1 MNKRELR
8 RVAILALVLVLLCN
22 TLGVQAETGAPA
34 VTVSSYEELVNAID
48 QASNLDTILI
58 GAVIWIPEGA
68 SLGDSSKT
76 VILKSSGGYM
86 EIVENTQSE
95 EITSFKGLIF
105 DGAGKELLAP
115 SLRIT
120 GAVSITGCTFKNC
133 GANGAINMSYASC
146 TIKNSSFKD
155 NKSDYGAH
163 ILIGYKSTAD
173 ISNSSFTGGI
183 ATVRGG
189 GIYLDDPTSTATLTE
204 CTITGNVGAYGGG
217 IANWGSLTLENTLLY
232 ANTASVGG
240 SDLFSTGYYSMESI
254 EDSKE
259 FYHEAGIEPL
269 SWESDYID
277 PDYGAT
283 CIKLSYEEYI
293 APVEPTD
300 PVDPEPS
307 EPSTPDPTDP
317 VTPPSGG
324 DEGKTDTEP
333 TDPTPT
339 EPTDPVDPEPSEPST
354 PDPTDPVTPPSGG
367 DEGKT
372 DTEPTD
378 PTPTEPT
385 DPEKPD
391 TGDSS
396 DPEPTDH
403 KPTEPDKPDTTEP
416 STEDP
421 KPSTPSNADQTGG
434 GDTTTDNSDHSTIT
448 STIDNSQH
456 NSTTNSSSSVGGNT
470 TNSSSVSN
478 TDNSRSE
485 SSRTENSNNSSTVN
499 NYYQQDKQEP
509 ATASTNA
516 SQPVN
521 VTVPVTVSTPE
532 DKGSD
537 RATTEV
543 PESTSIAGKNINI
556 EAKGVDVKLEITG
569 DSYNISISAPEEQE
583 SQIQPDNEVST
594 VNVPESTTEPQRS
607 PNWVE
612 YITVILLAVLVGL
625 EIKDKLHKEK

>member
-1 MNKRELR
+1 MNKRKLR
-8 RVAILALVLVLLCN
+8 RVAIVALVLVLLCN

-58 GAVIWIPEGA
+58 EAVIWIPEGA

-95 EITSFKGLIF
+95 EITSFIGLIF

-115 SLRIT
+115 YLRIT

-133 GANGAINMSYASC
+133 GVNGAINMSYASC

-155 NKSDYGAH
+155 NKNDYGAH

-240 SDLFSTGYYSMESI
+240 ADLFSTGSYSMESI

-293 APVEPTD
+293 APVEPIE
-300 PVDPEPS
+300 PVDPEPT
-307 EPSTPDPTDP
+307 EPSTPDP

-324 DEGKTDTEP
+324 ETGKTDQEP
-333 TDPTPT
+333 TDPPKVEPSDTENPSSGENEGNKDTEIPPT
-339 EPTDPVDPEPSEPST
+339 TDTGEDKKDNSISEPSK
-354 PDPTDPVTPPSGG
+354 DP
-367 DEGKT
+367 
-372 DTEPTD
+372 
-378 PTPTEPT
+378 
-385 DPEKPD
+385 
-391 TGDSS
+391 DSS
-396 DPEPTDH
+396 
-403 KPTEPDKPDTTEP
+403 
-416 STEDP
+416 
-421 KPSTPSNADQTGG
+421 QTKEEQEV
-434 GDTTTDNSDHSTIT
+434 NNV
-448 STIDNSQH
+448 DNSQH
-456 NSTTNSSSSVGGNT
+456 NSTTNNRSSVGGNT

-532 DKGSD
+532 AKGSNT
-537 RATTEV
+537 AT
-543 PESTSIAGKNINI
+543 PEAPETTSIADKNINI

-569 DSYNISISAPEEQE
+569 DSYNISISAPEGQE
-583 SQIQPDNEVST
+583 SQIQPVNEVST
-594 VNVPESTTEPQRS
+594 VNTPESTTEPQRS
-607 PNWVE
+607 PNWIE
-612 YITVILLAVLVGL
+612 YSTVILLAVLVGL

>member
-1 MNKRELR
+1 MNKRKLR
-8 RVAILALVLVLLCN
+8 RVAIVALVLVLLCN

-58 GAVIWIPEGA
+58 EAVIWIPEGA

-95 EITSFKGLIF
+95 EITSFTGLIF
-105 DGAGKELLAP
+105 DGAGKELLALY
-115 SLRIT
+115 LRIT

-133 GANGAINMSYASC
+133 GVNGAINMSYASC

-155 NKSDYGAH
+155 NKNDYGAH

-240 SDLFSTGYYSMESI
+240 ADLFSTGSYSMESI

-293 APVEPTD
+293 APVEPIE
-300 PVDPEPS
+300 PVDPEPT
-307 EPSTPDPTDP
+307 EPSTPDP

-324 DEGKTDTEP
+324 ETGKTDQEP
-333 TDPTPT
+333 TDPPKVEPSDTENPSSGENEGNKDTEIPPT
-339 EPTDPVDPEPSEPST
+339 TDTGEDKKDNSISEPSK
-354 PDPTDPVTPPSGG
+354 DP
-367 DEGKT
+367 
-372 DTEPTD
+372 
-378 PTPTEPT
+378 
-385 DPEKPD
+385 
-391 TGDSS
+391 DSS
-396 DPEPTDH
+396 
-403 KPTEPDKPDTTEP
+403 
-416 STEDP
+416 
-421 KPSTPSNADQTGG
+421 QTKEEQEV
-434 GDTTTDNSDHSTIT
+434 NNV
-448 STIDNSQH
+448 DNSQH
-456 NSTTNSSSSVGGNT
+456 NSTTNNRSSVGGNT

-532 DKGSD
+532 AKGSNT
-537 RATTEV
+537 AT
-543 PESTSIAGKNINI
+543 PEAPETTSIADKNINI

-569 DSYNISISAPEEQE
+569 DSYNISISAPEGQE
-583 SQIQPDNEVST
+583 SQIQPVNEVST
-594 VNVPESTTEPQRS
+594 VNTPESTTEPQRS
-607 PNWVE
+607 PNWIE
-612 YITVILLAVLVGL
+612 YSTVILLAVLVGL

>member
-1 MNKRELR
+1 MNKRKLR
-8 RVAILALVLVLLCN
+8 RVAIVALVLVLLCN

-95 EITSFKGLIF
+95 EITSFTGLIF

-115 SLRIT
+115 YLRIT

-133 GANGAINMSYASC
+133 GVNGAINMSYASC

-155 NKSDYGAH
+155 NKNDYGAH

-240 SDLFSTGYYSMESI
+240 ADLFSTGSYSMESI

-259 FYHEAGIEPL
+259 FYHEAEIEPL

-293 APVEPTD
+293 APVEPIE
-300 PVDPEPS
+300 PVDPEPT
-307 EPSTPDPTDP
+307 EPSTPDP

-324 DEGKTDTEP
+324 ETGKTDQEP
-333 TDPTPT
+333 TDPPKMEPSDTENPSSGENEGNKDTEIPPT
-339 EPTDPVDPEPSEPST
+339 TDTGEDKKDNSISEPSK
-354 PDPTDPVTPPSGG
+354 DP
-367 DEGKT
+367 
-372 DTEPTD
+372 
-378 PTPTEPT
+378 
-385 DPEKPD
+385 
-391 TGDSS
+391 DSS
-396 DPEPTDH
+396 
-403 KPTEPDKPDTTEP
+403 
-416 STEDP
+416 
-421 KPSTPSNADQTGG
+421 QTKEEQEVK
-434 GDTTTDNSDHSTIT
+434 NV
-448 STIDNSQH
+448 DNSQH
-456 NSTTNSSSSVGGNT
+456 NSTTNNSSSVGGNT

-509 ATASTNA
+509 ATASTNT

-532 DKGSD
+532 SKGAD
-537 RATTEV
+537 TATTEA
-543 PESTSIAGKNINI
+543 PESSSIVDKNINI
-556 EAKGVDVKLEITG
+556 EAKGVDVKLEIIG
-569 DSYNISISAPEEQE
+569 DSYNISISAPEGQE
-583 SQIQPDNEVST
+583 SQIQPVNEVST
-594 VNVPESTTEPQRS
+594 VNAPESTTEPQRS

-625 EIKDKLHKEK
+625 EIKDKLPKEK

>member
-1 MNKRELR
+1 MNKRKLR
-8 RVAILALVLVLLCN
+8 RVAIVALVLVLLCN

-58 GAVIWIPEGA
+58 EAVIWIPEGA

-95 EITSFKGLIF
+95 EITSFTGLIF

-115 SLRIT
+115 YLRIT

-133 GANGAINMSYASC
+133 GVNGAINMSYASC

-155 NKSDYGAH
+155 NKNDYGAH

-240 SDLFSTGYYSMESI
+240 ADLFSTGSYSMESI

-269 SWESDYID
+269 SWESDYVD

-293 APVEPTD
+293 APVEP
-300 PVDPEPS
+300 VD
-307 EPSTPDPTDP
+307 PDPTDP

-324 DEGKTDTEP
+324 ETGKTDQEP
-333 TDPTPT
+333 TDPPKVEPSDTENPSSGENEGNKDTEIPPT
-339 EPTDPVDPEPSEPST
+339 TDTGEDKKDNSISEPSK
-354 PDPTDPVTPPSGG
+354 DP
-367 DEGKT
+367 
-372 DTEPTD
+372 
-378 PTPTEPT
+378 
-385 DPEKPD
+385 
-391 TGDSS
+391 DSS
-396 DPEPTDH
+396 
-403 KPTEPDKPDTTEP
+403 
-416 STEDP
+416 
-421 KPSTPSNADQTGG
+421 QTKEEQVVK
-434 GDTTTDNSDHSTIT
+434 NV
-448 STIDNSQH
+448 DNSQH

-485 SSRTENSNNSSTVN
+485 SSRMENSNNSSTVN

-521 VTVPVTVSTPE
+521 VTVPVTVFTPE
-532 DKGSD
+532 AKGSNT
-537 RATTEV
+537 ATPGA
-543 PESTSIAGKNINI
+543 PETTSIADKNINI

-569 DSYNISISAPEEQE
+569 DSYNISISAPEGQE
-583 SQIQPDNEVST
+583 SQIQPVNEVST
-594 VNVPESTTEPQRS
+594 VNASESTTEPQRS

>member
-1 MNKRELR
+1 MNKRKLR
-8 RVAILALVLVLLCN
+8 RVAIVALVLVLLCN

-95 EITSFKGLIF
+95 EINSFTGLIF

-115 SLRIT
+115 YLRIT

-133 GANGAINMSYASC
+133 GVNGAINMSYASC

-240 SDLFSTGYYSMESI
+240 ADLFSTGSYSMESI

-293 APVEPTD
+293 APVEPIE
-300 PVDPEPS
+300 PVDPEPT
-307 EPSTPDPTDP
+307 EPSTPDP

-324 DEGKTDTEP
+324 ETGKTDQEP
-333 TDPTPT
+333 TDPPKMEPSDTENPSSGENEGNKDTEIPPT
-339 EPTDPVDPEPSEPST
+339 TDTGEDKKDNSISEPSK
-354 PDPTDPVTPPSGG
+354 DP
-367 DEGKT
+367 
-372 DTEPTD
+372 
-378 PTPTEPT
+378 
-385 DPEKPD
+385 
-391 TGDSS
+391 DSS
-396 DPEPTDH
+396 
-403 KPTEPDKPDTTEP
+403 
-416 STEDP
+416 
-421 KPSTPSNADQTGG
+421 QTKEEQEVK
-434 GDTTTDNSDHSTIT
+434 NV
-448 STIDNSQH
+448 DNSQH
-456 NSTTNSSSSVGGNT
+456 NSTTNNSSSVGGNT

-532 DKGSD
+532 AKGSYT
-537 RATTEV
+537 ATTEA
-543 PESTSIAGKNINI
+543 PETTSIADKNINI

-569 DSYNISISAPEEQE
+569 DSYNISISAPEGQE
-583 SQIQPDNEVST
+583 SQIQPVNEVST
-594 VNVPESTTEPQRS
+594 VNAPESTTEPQRS
-607 PNWVE
+607 PNWIE
-612 YITVILLAVLVGL
+612 YITVIFLAVLVGL

>member
-1 MNKRELR
+1 MNKRKLR
-8 RVAILALVLVLLCN
+8 RVAIVALVLVLLCN

-58 GAVIWIPEGA
+58 EAVIWIPKGA

-95 EITSFKGLIF
+95 EITSFTGLIF

-115 SLRIT
+115 YLRIT

-133 GANGAINMSYASC
+133 GVNGAINMSYASC

-155 NKSDYGAH
+155 NKNDYGAH

-240 SDLFSTGYYSMESI
+240 ADLFSTGSYSMESI

-259 FYHEAGIEPL
+259 FYHEAEIEPL

-293 APVEPTD
+293 APVEPIE
-300 PVDPEPS
+300 PVDPEPT
-307 EPSTPDPTDP
+307 EPSTPDP

-324 DEGKTDTEP
+324 ETGKTDQEP
-333 TDPTPT
+333 TDPPKVEPSDTENPSSGENEGNKDTEIPPT
-339 EPTDPVDPEPSEPST
+339 TDTGEDKKDNSISEPSK
-354 PDPTDPVTPPSGG
+354 DP
-367 DEGKT
+367 
-372 DTEPTD
+372 
-378 PTPTEPT
+378 
-385 DPEKPD
+385 
-391 TGDSS
+391 DSS
-396 DPEPTDH
+396 
-403 KPTEPDKPDTTEP
+403 
-416 STEDP
+416 
-421 KPSTPSNADQTGG
+421 QTKEEQEV
-434 GDTTTDNSDHSTIT
+434 NNV
-448 STIDNSQH
+448 DNSQH
-456 NSTTNSSSSVGGNT
+456 NSTTNNRSSVGGNT

-532 DKGSD
+532 AKGSD
-537 RATTEV
+537 RATTEA
-543 PESTSIAGKNINI
+543 PESTSIANKNINI

-569 DSYNISISAPEEQE
+569 DSYNISISAPEGQE
-583 SQIQPDNEVST
+583 SQIQPVNEVST
-594 VNVPESTTEPQRS
+594 VNAPKSTTEPQRS
-607 PNWVE
+607 PNLVE
-612 YITVILLAVLVGL
+612 YITMLLLAVLVGL
-625 EIKDKLHKEK
+625 EIKDKLHKKK

>member
-1 MNKRELR
+1 MNKRKLR
-8 RVAILALVLVLLCN
+8 RVAIVALVLVLLCN

-58 GAVIWIPEGA
+58 EAVIWIPEGA

-95 EITSFKGLIF
+95 EITSFTGLIF

-115 SLRIT
+115 YLRIT

-133 GANGAINMSYASC
+133 GVNGAINMSYASC

-155 NKSDYGAH
+155 NKNDYGAH

-240 SDLFSTGYYSMESI
+240 ADLFSTGSYSMESI

-293 APVEPTD
+293 APVEPIE
-300 PVDPEPS
+300 PVDPEPT
-307 EPSTPDPTDP
+307 EPSTPDP

-324 DEGKTDTEP
+324 ETGKTDQEP
-333 TDPTPT
+333 TDPPKVEPSDTENPSSGENEGNKDTEIPPT
-339 EPTDPVDPEPSEPST
+339 TDTGEDKKDNSISEPSK
-354 PDPTDPVTPPSGG
+354 DP
-367 DEGKT
+367 
-372 DTEPTD
+372 
-378 PTPTEPT
+378 
-385 DPEKPD
+385 
-391 TGDSS
+391 DSS
-396 DPEPTDH
+396 
-403 KPTEPDKPDTTEP
+403 
-416 STEDP
+416 
-421 KPSTPSNADQTGG
+421 QTKEEQEV
-434 GDTTTDNSDHSTIT
+434 NNV
-448 STIDNSQH
+448 DNSQH

-521 VTVPVTVSTPE
+521 VTVPVTISTPE
-532 DKGSD
+532 SKGAD
-537 RATTEV
+537 TATTEAI
-543 PESTSIAGKNINI
+543 ESTSIADKNINI

-569 DSYNISISAPEEQE
+569 DSYNISISAPEGQE
-583 SQIQPDNEVST
+583 SQIQPVNEVST
-594 VNVPESTTEPQRS
+594 VNAPESTTEPQRS

-612 YITVILLAVLVGL
+612 YITMLLLAVLVGL

>member
-1 MNKRELR
+1 MNKRKLR
-8 RVAILALVLVLLCN
+8 RVAIVALVLVLLCN

-58 GAVIWIPEGA
+58 EAVIWIPEGA

-95 EITSFKGLIF
+95 EITSFTGLIF

-115 SLRIT
+115 YLRIT

-133 GANGAINMSYASC
+133 GVNGAINMSYASC

-155 NKSDYGAH
+155 NKNDYGAH

-240 SDLFSTGYYSMESI
+240 ADLFSTGSYSMESI

-293 APVEPTD
+293 APVEPIE
-300 PVDPEPS
+300 PVDPEPT
-307 EPSTPDPTDP
+307 EPSTPDP
-317 VTPPSGG
+317 VMPPSGG
-324 DEGKTDTEP
+324 ETGKTDQEP
-333 TDPTPT
+333 TDPPKVEPSDTENPSSGENEGNKDTEIPPT
-339 EPTDPVDPEPSEPST
+339 TDTGEDKKDNSISEPSK
-354 PDPTDPVTPPSGG
+354 DP
-367 DEGKT
+367 
-372 DTEPTD
+372 
-378 PTPTEPT
+378 
-385 DPEKPD
+385 
-391 TGDSS
+391 DSS
-396 DPEPTDH
+396 
-403 KPTEPDKPDTTEP
+403 
-416 STEDP
+416 
-421 KPSTPSNADQTGG
+421 QTKEEQEV
-434 GDTTTDNSDHSTIT
+434 NNV
-448 STIDNSQH
+448 DNSQH
-456 NSTTNSSSSVGGNT
+456 NSTTNNRSSVGGNT

-532 DKGSD
+532 AKGSNT
-537 RATTEV
+537 AT
-543 PESTSIAGKNINI
+543 PEAPETTSIADKNINI

-569 DSYNISISAPEEQE
+569 DSYNISISAPEGQE
-583 SQIQPDNEVST
+583 SQIQPVNEVST
-594 VNVPESTTEPQRS
+594 VNTPESTTEPQRS
-607 PNWVE
+607 PNWIE

>member
-1 MNKRELR
+1 MNKRKLR
-8 RVAILALVLVLLCN
+8 RVAIVALVLVLLCN

-58 GAVIWIPEGA
+58 EAVIWIPEGA

-95 EITSFKGLIF
+95 EITSFTGLIF

-115 SLRIT
+115 YLRIT

-133 GANGAINMSYASC
+133 GVNGAINMSYASC

-155 NKSDYGAH
+155 NKNDYGAH

-240 SDLFSTGYYSMESI
+240 ADLFSTGSYSMESI

-293 APVEPTD
+293 EPTE
-300 PVDPEPS
+300 PVDPEPT
-307 EPSTPDPTDP
+307 EPSTPDP

-324 DEGKTDTEP
+324 DEGKTDPEP
-333 TDPTPT
+333 TDP
-339 EPTDPVDPEPSEPST
+339 
-354 PDPTDPVTPPSGG
+354 
-367 DEGKT
+367 
-372 DTEPTD
+372 
-378 PTPTEPT
+378 
-385 DPEKPD
+385 
-391 TGDSS
+391 
-396 DPEPTDH
+396 

-421 KPSTPSNADQTGG
+421 KPSTPSNADQTGE
-434 GDTTTDNSDHSTIT
+434 GDTTTDNSDHSTT
-448 STIDNSQH
+448 DNSQH
-456 NSTTNSSSSVGGNT
+456 NSTTSNSSSVGGNA
-470 TNSSSVSN
+470 TNTSSVSN

-532 DKGSD
+532 AKGSD
-537 RATTEV
+537 RATTEA
-543 PESTSIAGKNINI
+543 PESTSIADKNINI

-569 DSYNISISAPEEQE
+569 DSYNISISAPEGQE
-583 SQIQPDNEVST
+583 NQIQPVNEVST
-594 VNVPESTTEPQRS
+594 VNAPESTTEPQRS

-612 YITVILLAVLVGL
+612 YITMLLLAVLVGL

>member
-1 MNKRELR
+1 MNKRKLR
-8 RVAILALVLVLLCN
+8 RVAIVALVLVLLCN

-58 GAVIWIPEGA
+58 EAVIWIPEGA

-95 EITSFKGLIF
+95 EITSFTGLIF

-115 SLRIT
+115 YLRIT

-133 GANGAINMSYASC
+133 GVNGAINMSYASC

-155 NKSDYGAH
+155 NKNDYGAH

-240 SDLFSTGYYSMESI
+240 ADLFSTGSYSMESI

-259 FYHEAGIEPL
+259 FYHEAEIEPL

-293 APVEPTD
+293 APVEPIE
-300 PVDPEPS
+300 PVDPEPT
-307 EPSTPDPTDP
+307 EPSTPDP

-324 DEGKTDTEP
+324 ETGKTDQEP
-333 TDPTPT
+333 TDPPKVEPSDTENPSSGENEGNKDTEIPPT
-339 EPTDPVDPEPSEPST
+339 TDTGEDKKDNSISEPSK
-354 PDPTDPVTPPSGG
+354 DP
-367 DEGKT
+367 
-372 DTEPTD
+372 
-378 PTPTEPT
+378 
-385 DPEKPD
+385 
-391 TGDSS
+391 DSS
-396 DPEPTDH
+396 
-403 KPTEPDKPDTTEP
+403 
-416 STEDP
+416 
-421 KPSTPSNADQTGG
+421 QTKEEQEV
-434 GDTTTDNSDHSTIT
+434 NNV
-448 STIDNSQH
+448 DNSQH
-456 NSTTNSSSSVGGNT
+456 NSTTNNRSSVGGNT

-532 DKGSD
+532 AKGSD
-537 RATTEV
+537 RATTEA
-543 PESTSIAGKNINI
+543 PETTSIADKNINI

-569 DSYNISISAPEEQE
+569 DSYNISISAPEGQE
-583 SQIQPDNEVST
+583 SQIQPVNEVST
-594 VNVPESTTEPQRS
+594 VNAPESTTEPQRS

-612 YITVILLAVLVGL
+612 YITMLLLAVLVGL

>member
-1 MNKRELR
+1 MNKRKLR
-8 RVAILALVLVLLCN
+8 RVAIVALVLVLLCN

-34 VTVSSYEELVNAID
+34 VTVSSYEELVNAIA

-95 EITSFKGLIF
+95 EITSFTGLIF

-115 SLRIT
+115 YLRIT

-133 GANGAINMSYASC
+133 GVNGAINMSYASC

-240 SDLFSTGYYSMESI
+240 ADLFSTGSYSMESI

-259 FYHEAGIEPL
+259 FYHEAGRIEPL

-293 APVEPTD
+293 APVEPTE
-300 PVDPEPS
+300 PVDPEPT

-324 DEGKTDTEP
+324 DEGKTDPEP

-339 EPTDPVDPEPSEPST
+339 DPN
-354 PDPTDPVTPPSGG
+354 
-367 DEGKT
+367 
-372 DTEPTD
+372 
-378 PTPTEPT
+378 
-385 DPEKPD
+385 
-391 TGDSS
+391 
-396 DPEPTDH
+396 
-403 KPTEPDKPDTTEP
+403 PTEPDKPNITEP

-434 GDTTTDNSDHSTIT
+434 GDTTTDNSDHSTT
-448 STIDNSQH
+448 DNSQH
-456 NSTTNSSSSVGGNT
+456 NSTTNNSSSVGGNT

-532 DKGSD
+532 AKGSD
-537 RATTEV
+537 RATTEA
-543 PESTSIAGKNINI
+543 PESTSIADKNINI

-569 DSYNISISAPEEQE
+569 DSYNISISAPEGQE
-583 SQIQPDNEVST
+583 SQIQPVNEVST
-594 VNVPESTTEPQRS
+594 VNAPESTTEPQRS

-612 YITVILLAVLVGL
+612 YITVLLLAVLVGL

>member
-1 MNKRELR
+1 MNKRKLR
-8 RVAILALVLVLLCN
+8 RVAIVALVLVLLCN

-58 GAVIWIPEGA
+58 EAVIWIPEGA

-95 EITSFKGLIF
+95 EITSFTGLIF

-115 SLRIT
+115 YLRIT

-133 GANGAINMSYASC
+133 GVNGAINMSYASC

-155 NKSDYGAH
+155 NKNDYGAH

-173 ISNSSFTGGI
+173 ISNSSFTDGI

-240 SDLFSTGYYSMESI
+240 ADLFSTGSYSMESI

-293 APVEPTD
+293 EPTE
-300 PVDPEPS
+300 PVDPDPS

-324 DEGKTDTEP
+324 DEGKTDP
-333 TDPTPT
+333 
-339 EPTDPVDPEPSEPST
+339 
-354 PDPTDPVTPPSGG
+354 
-367 DEGKT
+367 
-372 DTEPTD
+372 EPTD

-391 TGDSS
+391 
-396 DPEPTDH
+396 PEPTDP

-421 KPSTPSNADQTGG
+421 KPSTLTAEYMALSRESKSALKNNDVKRAQELSQRMLSIQLGNLISKEERQEEVDKTLVMPISEIFKEFNKYKA
-434 GDTTTDNSDHSTIT
+434 IMAECAEK
-448 STIDNSQH
+448 IDNFDI
-456 NSTTNSSSSVGGNT
+456 SSVQAKVDEVTEKYEKKAEGKSGIHLAQIKASYEKEVNDLEYKLIKIPM
-470 TNSSSVSN
+470 N
-478 TDNSRSE
+478 DLKIKRYRASE
-485 SSRTENSNNSSTVN
+485 FLLIYEARIK
-499 NYYQQDKQEP
+499 YYM
-509 ATASTNA
+509 TANKDLIEEEIQNA
-516 SQPVN
+516 KR
-521 VTVPVTVSTPE
+521 E
-532 DKGSD
+532 EIRGSLGD
-537 RATTEV
+537 LVAYME
-543 PESTSIAGKNINI
+543 
-556 EAKGVDVKLEITG
+556 EA
-569 DSYNISISAPEEQE
+569 
-583 SQIQPDNEVST
+583 
-594 VNVPESTTEPQRS
+594 
-607 PNWVE
+607 
-612 YITVILLAVLVGL
+612 
-625 EIKDKLHKEK
+625 

>member
-1 MNKRELR
+1 MNKRKLR
-8 RVAILALVLVLLCN
+8 RVAIVALVLVLLCN

-58 GAVIWIPEGA
+58 GAVIWIPEGV

-95 EITSFKGLIF
+95 EITSFTGLIF

-115 SLRIT
+115 YLRIT

-133 GANGAINMSYASC
+133 GVNGAINMSYTSC

-240 SDLFSTGYYSMESI
+240 ADLFSTGSYSMESI

-259 FYHEAGIEPL
+259 FYHEAEIEPL

-277 PDYGAT
+277 LDYGAT

-293 APVEPTD
+293 APVEP
-300 PVDPEPS
+300 VDPEPT
-307 EPSTPDPTDP
+307 EPSTPDP

-324 DEGKTDTEP
+324 ETGKTDQEP
-333 TDPTPT
+333 TDPPKMEPSDTENPSSGENEGNKDTEIPPT
-339 EPTDPVDPEPSEPST
+339 TDTGEDKKDNSISEPSK
-354 PDPTDPVTPPSGG
+354 DP
-367 DEGKT
+367 
-372 DTEPTD
+372 
-378 PTPTEPT
+378 
-385 DPEKPD
+385 
-391 TGDSS
+391 DSS
-396 DPEPTDH
+396 
-403 KPTEPDKPDTTEP
+403 
-416 STEDP
+416 
-421 KPSTPSNADQTGG
+421 QTKEEQEVK
-434 GDTTTDNSDHSTIT
+434 NV
-448 STIDNSQH
+448 DNSQH
-456 NSTTNSSSSVGGNT
+456 NSTTN
-470 TNSSSVSN
+470 NSSWVLKI
-478 TDNSRSE
+478 
-485 SSRTENSNNSSTVN
+485 
-499 NYYQQDKQEP
+499 Q
-509 ATASTNA
+509 TA
-516 SQPVN
+516 
-521 VTVPVTVSTPE
+521 
-532 DKGSD
+532 
-537 RATTEV
+537 
-543 PESTSIAGKNINI
+543 
-556 EAKGVDVKLEITG
+556 
-569 DSYNISISAPEEQE
+569 
-583 SQIQPDNEVST
+583 
-594 VNVPESTTEPQRS
+594 
-607 PNWVE
+607 
-612 YITVILLAVLVGL
+612 
-625 EIKDKLHKEK
+625 

>member
-1 MNKRELR
+1 MNKRKLR
-8 RVAILALVLVLLCN
+8 RVAIVALVLVLLCN

-58 GAVIWIPEGA
+58 EAVIWIPEGA

-95 EITSFKGLIF
+95 EITSFTGLIF

-115 SLRIT
+115 YLRIT

-133 GANGAINMSYASC
+133 GVNGAINMSYASC

-155 NKSDYGAH
+155 NKNDYGAH

-240 SDLFSTGYYSMESI
+240 ADLFSTGTYSMESI

-293 APVEPTD
+293 APVEPIE
-300 PVDPEPS
+300 PVDPEPT
-307 EPSTPDPTDP
+307 EPSTPDP

-324 DEGKTDTEP
+324 ETGKTDQEP
-333 TDPTPT
+333 TDPPKVEPSDTENPSSGENEGNKDTEIPPT
-339 EPTDPVDPEPSEPST
+339 TDTGEDKKDNSISEPSK
-354 PDPTDPVTPPSGG
+354 DP
-367 DEGKT
+367 
-372 DTEPTD
+372 
-378 PTPTEPT
+378 
-385 DPEKPD
+385 
-391 TGDSS
+391 DSS
-396 DPEPTDH
+396 
-403 KPTEPDKPDTTEP
+403 
-416 STEDP
+416 
-421 KPSTPSNADQTGG
+421 QTKEEQEV
-434 GDTTTDNSDHSTIT
+434 NNV
-448 STIDNSQH
+448 DNSQH
-456 NSTTNSSSSVGGNT
+456 NSTTNNRSSVGGNT

-532 DKGSD
+532 AKGSNT
-537 RATTEV
+537 AT
-543 PESTSIAGKNINI
+543 PEAPETTSIADKNINI

-569 DSYNISISAPEEQE
+569 DSYNISISAPEGQE
-583 SQIQPDNEVST
+583 SQIQPVNEVST
-594 VNVPESTTEPQRS
+594 VNTPESTTEPQRS
-607 PNWVE
+607 PNWIE
-612 YITVILLAVLVGL
+612 YSTVILLAVLVGL

>member
-1 MNKRELR
+1 MNKRKLR
-8 RVAILALVLVLLCN
+8 RVAIVALVLVLLCN

-58 GAVIWIPEGA
+58 EAVIWIPEGA

-95 EITSFKGLIF
+95 EITSFTGLIF

-115 SLRIT
+115 YLRIT

-133 GANGAINMSYASC
+133 GVNGAINMSYASC

-155 NKSDYGAH
+155 NKNDYGAH

-204 CTITGNVGAYGGG
+204 CTITSNVGAYGGG

-240 SDLFSTGYYSMESI
+240 ADLFS
-254 EDSKE
+254 
-259 FYHEAGIEPL
+259 
-269 SWESDYID
+269 
-277 PDYGAT
+277 
-283 CIKLSYEEYI
+283 
-293 APVEPTD
+293 
-300 PVDPEPS
+300 
-307 EPSTPDPTDP
+307 
-317 VTPPSGG
+317 
-324 DEGKTDTEP
+324 
-333 TDPTPT
+333 
-339 EPTDPVDPEPSEPST
+339 
-354 PDPTDPVTPPSGG
+354 
-367 DEGKT
+367 
-372 DTEPTD
+372 
-378 PTPTEPT
+378 
-385 DPEKPD
+385 
-391 TGDSS
+391 
-396 DPEPTDH
+396 
-403 KPTEPDKPDTTEP
+403 
-416 STEDP
+416 
-421 KPSTPSNADQTGG
+421 
-434 GDTTTDNSDHSTIT
+434 
-448 STIDNSQH
+448 
-456 NSTTNSSSSVGGNT
+456 
-470 TNSSSVSN
+470 
-478 TDNSRSE
+478 
-485 SSRTENSNNSSTVN
+485 
-499 NYYQQDKQEP
+499 
-509 ATASTNA
+509 TASTNA

-532 DKGSD
+532 AKGSNT
-537 RATTEV
+537 AT
-543 PESTSIAGKNINI
+543 PEAPETTSIADKNINI

-569 DSYNISISAPEEQE
+569 DSYNISISAPEGQE
-583 SQIQPDNEVST
+583 SQIQPVNEVST
-594 VNVPESTTEPQRS
+594 VNASESTTEPQRS
-607 PNWVE
+607 PNWIE

>member
-1 MNKRELR
+1 MNKRKLR
-8 RVAILALVLVLLCN
+8 RVAIVALVLVLLCN

-95 EITSFKGLIF
+95 EITSFTGLIF

-115 SLRIT
+115 YLRIT
-120 GAVSITGCTFKNC
+120 GAVNITGCTFRNC
-133 GANGAINMSYASC
+133 GVNGAINMSYASC

-163 ILIGYKSTAD
+163 VLIGYKSTVD

-240 SDLFSTGYYSMESI
+240 ADLFSTGSYSMESI

-259 FYHEAGIEPL
+259 FYHEAEIEPL

-293 APVEPTD
+293 APVEPIE
-300 PVDPEPS
+300 PVDPEPT
-307 EPSTPDPTDP
+307 EPSTPDP

-324 DEGKTDTEP
+324 ETGKTDQEP
-333 TDPTPT
+333 TDPPKVEPSDTENPSSGENEGNKDTEIPPT
-339 EPTDPVDPEPSEPST
+339 TDTGEDKKDNSISEPSK
-354 PDPTDPVTPPSGG
+354 DP
-367 DEGKT
+367 
-372 DTEPTD
+372 
-378 PTPTEPT
+378 
-385 DPEKPD
+385 
-391 TGDSS
+391 DSS
-396 DPEPTDH
+396 
-403 KPTEPDKPDTTEP
+403 
-416 STEDP
+416 
-421 KPSTPSNADQTGG
+421 QTKEEQEV
-434 GDTTTDNSDHSTIT
+434 NNV
-448 STIDNSQH
+448 DNSQH
-456 NSTTNSSSSVGGNT
+456 NSTTNNRSSVGGNT

-532 DKGSD
+532 AKGSN
-537 RATTEV
+537 RATTEA
-543 PESTSIAGKNINI
+543 PESTSIADKNINI

-569 DSYNISISAPEEQE
+569 DSYNISISAPEGQE
-583 SQIQPDNEVST
+583 SQIQPVNEVST
-594 VNVPESTTEPQRS
+594 VNAPESTTEPQRS

-612 YITVILLAVLVGL
+612 YITMLLLAVLVGL

>member
-1 MNKRELR
+1 MNKRKLR
-8 RVAILALVLVLLCN
+8 RVAIVALVLVLLCN

-95 EITSFKGLIF
+95 EINSFTGLIF

-115 SLRIT
+115 YLRIT

-133 GANGAINMSYASC
+133 GVNGAINMSYASC

-155 NKSDYGAH
+155 NKNDYGAH

-240 SDLFSTGYYSMESI
+240 ADLFSTGSYSMESI

-259 FYHEAGIEPL
+259 FYHEAEIEPL

-293 APVEPTD
+293 APVEPIE
-300 PVDPEPS
+300 PVDPEPT
-307 EPSTPDPTDP
+307 EPSTPDP

-324 DEGKTDTEP
+324 ETGKTDQEP
-333 TDPTPT
+333 TDPPKMEPSDTENPSSGENEGNKDTEIPPT
-339 EPTDPVDPEPSEPST
+339 TDTGEDKKDNSISEPSK
-354 PDPTDPVTPPSGG
+354 DP
-367 DEGKT
+367 
-372 DTEPTD
+372 
-378 PTPTEPT
+378 
-385 DPEKPD
+385 
-391 TGDSS
+391 
-396 DPEPTDH
+396 
-403 KPTEPDKPDTTEP
+403 
-416 STEDP
+416 
-421 KPSTPSNADQTGG
+421 
-434 GDTTTDNSDHSTIT
+434 DNSQTKEEQEVKNV
-448 STIDNSQH
+448 DNSQH
-456 NSTTNSSSSVGGNT
+456 NSTTNNSSSVGGNT

-509 ATASTNA
+509 ATASTNT

-532 DKGSD
+532 SKGAD
-537 RATTEV
+537 TATTEA
-543 PESTSIAGKNINI
+543 PESSSIVDKNINI
-556 EAKGVDVKLEITG
+556 EAKGVDVKLEIIG
-569 DSYNISISAPEEQE
+569 DSYNISISAPEGQE
-583 SQIQPDNEVST
+583 SQIQPVNEVST
-594 VNVPESTTEPQRS
+594 VNAPESTTEPQRS

-625 EIKDKLHKEK
+625 EIKDKLPKEK

>member
-1 MNKRELR
+1 MNKRKLR
-8 RVAILALVLVLLCN
+8 RVAIVALVLVLLCN

-95 EITSFKGLIF
+95 EITSFTGLIF

-115 SLRIT
+115 YLRIT

-133 GANGAINMSYASC
+133 GVNGAINMSYASC

-155 NKSDYGAH
+155 NKNDYGAH

-240 SDLFSTGYYSMESI
+240 ADLFSTGSYSMESI

-293 APVEPTD
+293 APVEPTE
-300 PVDPEPS
+300 PVDPEPT

-324 DEGKTDTEP
+324 DEGKTDP
-333 TDPTPT
+333 
-339 EPTDPVDPEPSEPST
+339 
-354 PDPTDPVTPPSGG
+354 
-367 DEGKT
+367 
-372 DTEPTD
+372 EPTD

-396 DPEPTDH
+396 DPEPTDP

-434 GDTTTDNSDHSTIT
+434 GDTTTDNSDHSTTT

-485 SSRTENSNNSSTVN
+485 SSRMENSNNSSTVN

-532 DKGSD
+532 AKGSD
-537 RATTEV
+537 RATTEA
-543 PESTSIAGKNINI
+543 PESTSIANKNINI

-569 DSYNISISAPEEQE
+569 DSYNISISAPEGQE
-583 SQIQPDNEVST
+583 SQIQPVNEVST
-594 VNVPESTTEPQRS
+594 VNASESTTEPQRS

>member
-1 MNKRELR
+1 MNKRKLR
-8 RVAILALVLVLLCN
+8 RVAIVALVLVLLCN

-95 EITSFKGLIF
+95 EINSFTGLIF

-115 SLRIT
+115 YLRIT

-133 GANGAINMSYASC
+133 GVNGAINMSYASC

-189 GIYLDDPTSTATLTE
+189 GIYLDDPTSTATLTK

-240 SDLFSTGYYSMESI
+240 ADLFSTGSYSMESI

-259 FYHEAGIEPL
+259 FYHEAEIEPL

-293 APVEPTD
+293 APVEPIE
-300 PVDPEPS
+300 PVDPEPT
-307 EPSTPDPTDP
+307 EPSTPDP

-324 DEGKTDTEP
+324 ETGKTDQEP
-333 TDPTPT
+333 TDPPKMEPSDTENPSSGENEGNKDTEIPPT
-339 EPTDPVDPEPSEPST
+339 TDTGEDKKDNSISEPSK
-354 PDPTDPVTPPSGG
+354 DP
-367 DEGKT
+367 
-372 DTEPTD
+372 
-378 PTPTEPT
+378 
-385 DPEKPD
+385 
-391 TGDSS
+391 DSS
-396 DPEPTDH
+396 
-403 KPTEPDKPDTTEP
+403 
-416 STEDP
+416 
-421 KPSTPSNADQTGG
+421 QTKEEQEVK
-434 GDTTTDNSDHSTIT
+434 NV
-448 STIDNSQH
+448 DNSQH
-456 NSTTNSSSSVGGNT
+456 NSTINNSSSVGGNT

-499 NYYQQDKQEP
+499 NYYQQNKQEP

-532 DKGSD
+532 AKGSD
-537 RATTEV
+537 RATTEA
-543 PESTSIAGKNINI
+543 PESTSIADKNINI

-569 DSYNISISAPEEQE
+569 DSYNISISAPEGQE
-583 SQIQPDNEVST
+583 SQIQPVNEVST
-594 VNVPESTTEPQRS
+594 VNAPESTTEPQRS
-607 PNWVE
+607 PNWIE

>member
-1 MNKRELR
+1 MNKRKLR
-8 RVAILALVLVLLCN
+8 RVAIVALVLVLLCN

-58 GAVIWIPEGA
+58 EAVIWIPEGA

-95 EITSFKGLIF
+95 EITSFTGLIF

-115 SLRIT
+115 YLRIT

-133 GANGAINMSYASC
+133 GVNGAINMSYASC

-155 NKSDYGAH
+155 NKNDYGAH

-240 SDLFSTGYYSMESI
+240 ADLFSTGSYSMESI

-293 APVEPTD
+293 APVEPIE
-300 PVDPEPS
+300 PVDPEPT
-307 EPSTPDPTDP
+307 EPSTPDP

-324 DEGKTDTEP
+324 ETGKTDQEP
-333 TDPTPT
+333 TDPPKVEPSDTENPSSGENEGNKDTEIPPT
-339 EPTDPVDPEPSEPST
+339 TDTGEDKKDNSISEPSK
-354 PDPTDPVTPPSGG
+354 DP
-367 DEGKT
+367 
-372 DTEPTD
+372 
-378 PTPTEPT
+378 
-385 DPEKPD
+385 
-391 TGDSS
+391 DSS
-396 DPEPTDH
+396 
-403 KPTEPDKPDTTEP
+403 
-416 STEDP
+416 
-421 KPSTPSNADQTGG
+421 QTKEEQEV
-434 GDTTTDNSDHSTIT
+434 NNV
-448 STIDNSQH
+448 DNSQH
-456 NSTTNSSSSVGGNT
+456 NSTTNNRSSVGGNT

-532 DKGSD
+532 AKGSNT
-537 RATTEV
+537 AT
-543 PESTSIAGKNINI
+543 PEAPETTSIADKNINI

-569 DSYNISISAPEEQE
+569 DSYNISISAPEGQE
-583 SQIQPDNEVST
+583 SQIQPVNEVST
-594 VNVPESTTEPQRS
+594 VNTPESTTEPQRRGGY
-607 PNWVE
+607 NRE
-612 YITVILLAVLVGL
+612 
-625 EIKDKLHKEK
+625 

>member
-1 MNKRELR
+1 MNKRKLR
-8 RVAILALVLVLLCN
+8 RVAIVALVLVLLCN

-34 VTVSSYEELVNAID
+34 VTVSSYEELVSAID

-68 SLGDSSKT
+68 SLGDGSKT

-86 EIVENTQSE
+86 EIVKNTQSE
-95 EITSFKGLIF
+95 EITSFTGLIF

-115 SLRIT
+115 YLRVT
-120 GAVSITGCTFKNC
+120 GAVSITGCTFRNC
-133 GANGAINMSYASC
+133 GVNGAINMSYASC

-173 ISNSSFTGGI
+173 ISNSSFAGGI

-240 SDLFSTGYYSMESI
+240 ADLFSTGSYSMESI

-259 FYHEAGIEPL
+259 FYHEAEIEPL

-293 APVEPTD
+293 APVEPTE
-300 PVDPEPS
+300 PVDPEPT
-307 EPSTPDPTDP
+307 EPSTPDP

-324 DEGKTDTEP
+324 ETGKTDQEP
-333 TDPTPT
+333 TDPPKVEPSGT
-339 EPTDPVDPEPSEPST
+339 ENPSSGEDKKDNSISEPSK
-354 PDPTDPVTPPSGG
+354 DP
-367 DEGKT
+367 
-372 DTEPTD
+372 
-378 PTPTEPT
+378 
-385 DPEKPD
+385 
-391 TGDSS
+391 DSS
-396 DPEPTDH
+396 
-403 KPTEPDKPDTTEP
+403 
-416 STEDP
+416 
-421 KPSTPSNADQTGG
+421 QTKEEQEV
-434 GDTTTDNSDHSTIT
+434 NNV
-448 STIDNSQH
+448 DNSQH
-456 NSTTNSSSSVGGNT
+456 NSTTNNSSSVGGNT

-478 TDNSRSE
+478 MDNSRSE
-485 SSRTENSNNSSTVN
+485 SSRMENSNNSSTVN
-499 NYYQQDKQEP
+499 NYYQQNKQEP

-532 DKGSD
+532 AKGSD
-537 RATTEV
+537 RATTEAT
-543 PESTSIAGKNINI
+543 ESTSITDKNINI

-569 DSYNISISAPEEQE
+569 DSYNISISAPEGQE
-583 SQIQPDNEVST
+583 SQIQPVNEVST
-594 VNVPESTTEPQRS
+594 VNAPESTTEPQRS

-612 YITVILLAVLVGL
+612 YITMLLLAVLVGL